1 MATLRDI
8 SHYTTISTSEQP
20 LSSTTE
26 IVTGESESESSYV
39 ILVSV
44 AIIPRQPLSS
54 VLCVLW
60 WWLRRLLAQP
70 RAMTSMG
77 SCVG

>member
-1 MATLRDI
+1 MATLRDV

-54 VLCVLW
+54 VTKSGAGGGCGGCCLSLV
-60 WWLRRLLAQP
+60 P
-70 RAMTSMG
+70 
-77 SCVG
+77 